1 MGRKKASLRIL
12 QWLPVR
18 PVGRRSRPTSR
29 FTIDASAPVEDG
41 IMDAASFEKFLHD
54 KIKVNGKA
62 GQLGDAVS
70 IARDKTKIH
79 VSATIPFSKR
89 YLKYLTK
96 KYLKKNGLR
105 EFLRVV
111 AVNKSTYDLRYFAHD
126 EDASGSDS
134 N

>member
-1 MGRKKASLRIL
+1 MGTKKSIPSNFTMAA
-12 QWLPVR
+12 
-18 PVGRRSRPTSR
+18 RSSRGKKKSTNSR

-70 IARDKTKIH
+70 IARDKTTIH
-79 VSATIPFSKR
+79 VSKR